1 MSKPQQRVLTGVT
14 TTGIP
19 HLGNYVGAIR
29 PAITA
34 SQKAD
39 TQSFF
44 FLADYH
50 GIIKCHD
57 PKLIHEST
65 QAVAATWLA
74 CGLDPERTTFYR
86 QSDIP
91 EILELNWI
99 LTCITAKGL
108 MNRAHAYKAAVQD
121 NLDKGQDD
129 QDHQIEMGLYSYPIL
144 MTADIL
150 MFKANDVPVGRDQ
163 IQHVEMARDIAGRFN
178 HRFKELFVLPEAK
191 IDEGVEILVGLD
203 GRKMSK
209 SYGNTI
215 PLFESEKKLQKSVN
229 KIVTNLKEPGEPKQP
244 DESPLFEIYKAFSTE
259 QETAE
264 FTRMLAD
271 GLAWGEAKKLLGA
284 KLNAELAPQ
293 RERYESLMASPAD
306 IEDILQAGAH
316 KARAQARV
324 LLNQVREAVGIS
336 RLK

>member
-1 MSKPQQRVLTGVT
+1 MSKKRVLTGVT

-29 PAITA
+29 PAIAA
-34 SQKAD
+34 SRAPD
-39 TQSFF
+39 TESFL

-57 PKLIHEST
+57 PEMIHEST
-65 QAVAATWLA
+65 QAVAATWLS

-91 EILELNWI
+91 EIMELNWI

-121 NLDKGQDD
+121 NLDKGQED
-129 QDHQIEMGLYSYPIL
+129 QDHGVEMGLYSYPIL
-144 MTADIL
+144 MSADIL
-150 MFKANDVPVGRDQ
+150 MFKANEVPVGRDQ

-178 HRFKELFVLPEAK
+178 HRFKELFTLPEVK
-191 IDEGVEILVGLD
+191 IDENVELLVGLD

-215 PLFESEKKLQKSVN
+215 PLWENDKKTQKSVN
-229 KIVTNLKEPGEPKQP
+229 KIITNLKEPGEPKQP
-244 DESPLFEIYKAFSTE
+244 DESPLFEIYKAFATPS
-259 QETAE
+259 ETAE
-264 FTRMLAD
+264 FTQMLAE
-271 GLAWGEAKKLLGA
+271 GLAWGEAKKLLAA
-284 KLNAELAPQ
+284 KINTELAEP
-293 RERYESLMASPAD
+293 RERYAALTARPAQ
-306 IEDILQAGAH
+306 IEDILQAGA
-316 KARAQARV
+316 ARARQEARE
-324 LLNQVREAVGIS
+324 LLNQVRDAVGI
-336 RLK
+336 RPLK

>member
-1 MSKPQQRVLTGVT
+1 MSKKRVLTGVT

-29 PAITA
+29 PAIKAAEA
-34 SQKAD
+34 SEAD
-39 TQSFF
+39 SFL

-57 PKLIHEST
+57 PAMIHEST

-74 CGLDPERTTFYR
+74 CGLNPEKTTFYR

-121 NLDKGQDD
+121 NQEKGLEDL
-129 QDHQIEMGLYSYPIL
+129 DHQIEMGLYSYPIL
-144 MTADIL
+144 MSADIL
-150 MFKANDVPVGRDQ
+150 MFNASDVPVGRDQ

-178 HRFKELFVLPEAK
+178 HRFKELFTLPEAK
-191 IDEGVEILVGLD
+191 IDENVELLVGLD

-215 PLFESEKKLQKSVN
+215 PLFETEKKLQKSVN

-244 DESPLFEIYKAFSTE
+244 DESPLFEIYKAFSTPE
-259 QETAE
+259 ETAE
-264 FTRMLAD
+264 FTQMLAE

-284 KLNAELAPQ
+284 KLNAELAPK
-293 RERYESLMASPAD
+293 RDRYNELTANPAQ
-306 IEDILQAGAH
+306 IEEILQAGAQ
-316 KARAQARV
+316 KARKEARE
-324 LLNQVREAVGIS
+324 LLDKVRDAVGI
-336 RLK
+336 RALK